1 MASNQ
6 WAGEKAE
13 DRTTCGRKVYIIFH
27 TTDILPHLVVAE
39 LGAQFY
45 QPAGLAGLAVRQL
58 CPALAE
64 PQQSHTVPERGGDK
78 PAERSQ
84 TTLPERNL
92 ARDTR
97 HNSCARQALSH
108 KHTGNFFSF
117 GIITENLL
125 KCFVGKN
132 T

>member
-13 DRTTCGRKVYIIFH
+13 ERTTCGRQVYLPFH
-27 TTDILPHLVVAE
+27 TSDILPHLVVAE
-39 LGAQFY
+39 LGAQLH

-58 CPALAE
+58 RPALAK

-84 TTLPERNL
+84 TTSLVRNL
-92 ARDTR
+92 ARHTTAGLDTHLVMGTTGISSLSNYK
-97 HNSCARQALSH
+97 HN
-108 KHTGNFFSF
+108 F
-117 GIITENLL
+117 NLIAY
-125 KCFVGKN
+125 
-132 T
+132 